1 MRTIPIL
8 ILLFTALA
16 FGQQATICVKDPA
29 GKEVCRNI
37 TAEAWDSA
45 DQFQQSSCKAE
56 TPVTVKGE
64 TKPAEPVTK
73 CQYADVPDVIFQH
86 VSGYLGDLKRAHPPT
101 TTKPLKASLATA
113 KAAVE
118 AEEAKPVLT
127 EVKK

>member
-1 MRTIPIL
+1 MKTTIS
-8 ILLFTALA
+8 ILLFAALA
-16 FGQQATICVKDPA
+16 FGQQATICVKDPT
-29 GKEVCRNI
+29 GKEVCWNI
-37 TAEAWDSA
+37 TADAWDSTE
-45 DQFQQSSCKAE
+45 QFQQASCKTVE
-56 TPVTVKGE
+56 TDLVKPVT
-64 TKPAEPVTK
+64 T